1 MKIGVLTLRLHKN
14 YGGILQNYA
23 LTKVLEMLGHEVE
36 TINIFWDIRPK
47 GLNKVKIV
55 LKRIVKKYVLQRK
68 IDIWEEERILAE
80 DVYTTVNTKRFKT
93 QYNHLSKEV
102 YVVPGANFSPVN
114 NLYDA
119 IVVGSDQVWRPRYTM
134 GVKKYF
140 LDFISN
146 PKIKKLSYAAS
157 FGTEINE
164 YSKEDAAVCGKLIE
178 RFDGVSVREK
188 SGIKLIR
195 EDLKW
200 NVRPQHHIDPT
211 LLLDPADYM
220 FKGMVKEPS
229 NNLFVYILD
238 IDLQKQK
245 VIDQIANYLS
255 ISPNQ
260 LLAKGLRN
268 EGQDIIPSVEDWL
281 SGIMNAS
288 FVITDSFHG
297 CVFSI
302 LFHKPFI
309 VYGNSERGMARFD
322 SVLKTFGLEDRFINT
337 PTQLTTNLIDAQID
351 WEKVES
357 VRRKEKERSIK
368 YLTELL
374 K

>member
-47 GLNKVKIV
+47 GLNKVKVI
-55 LKRIVKKYVLQRK
+55 LKRIVKKYVLQRE
-68 IDIWEEERILAE
+68 IDILEEEKILAQ

-93 QYNHLSKEV
+93 QYNHLSKDV
-102 YVVPGANFSPVN
+102 YVVPGADFSSIN

-134 GVKKYF
+134 GIHKYY
-140 LDFISN
+140 LDFITN

-157 FGTEINE
+157 FGTDINE
-164 YSKEDAAVCGKLIE
+164 YSKEEALVCGKLIE

-188 SGIKLIR
+188 SGIKLIE

-200 NVRPQHHIDPT
+200 NVQPQHHIDPT

-220 FKGMVKEPS
+220 FKGMLKEPS
-229 NNLFVYILD
+229 NSLFVYILD

-245 VIDQIANYLS
+245 VIDYIASHLS
-255 ISPNQ
+255 ITPYQ
-260 LLAKGLRN
+260 LLARGLSN
-268 EGQDIIPSVEDWL
+268 KSQDIIPPVEDWL
-281 SGIMNAS
+281 SGIMNAR

-322 SVLKTFGLEDRFINT
+322 SVLKTFGLEDRFINN
-337 PTQLTTNLIDAQID
+337 PSQFTTKLVDTQID

-374 K
+374 